1 MALKFFSWPAAIW
14 GWLTFRPPPRTF
26 EAIRIL
32 LLKSILS
39 PVWTSLWATSHA
51 ENLPLVLVVAFQ
63 ASFGIHDSTRDSQ
76 SAGEIST
83 ENKTAV
89 EQRGETI
96 SFQKPN
102 A

>member
-1 MALKFFSWPAAIW
+1 MRRVIEQASETVPSAGDLKVTISGDMCFCNEDGCNGVGSLQPF
-14 GWLTFRPPPRTF
+14 LTL
-26 EAIRIL
+26 I
-32 LLKSILS
+32 
-39 PVWTSLWATSHA
+39 
-51 ENLPLVLVVAFQ
+51 LVVAFQ